1 MLRYSKLSKFVLH
14 ALWATEAKAK
24 GMLGIGDAIGD
35 FDDHVVEQKLSTI
48 VWTPIQYV
56 TVYFRDVPGA
66 ALLRNRNRAEI
77 TLLMY
82 EQKPYQ

>member
-1 MLRYSKLSKFVLH
+1 MSLKRGIDRKKGKKTPLITDGRV
-14 ALWATEAKAK
+14 KA
-24 GMLGIGDAIGD
+24 
-35 FDDHVVEQKLSTI
+35 LSTI

-66 ALLRNRNRAEI
+66 ALLRHRNRAEI

-82 EQKPYQ
+82 EQKAYPWI